1 MAKHQH
7 QFSHQKNIHKELSS
21 LKANAEKVGQAP
33 GTLLYVGDRLADK
46 TYATYIEYDPQYY
59 QEAPFEEFEEN
70 GPYQEQSN
78 VSWIKLQGLDNV
90 ALLSEIGKHFSLHP
104 LVLEDILNTEQR
116 PKIDTYSEYIF
127 IVVRLVNW
135 NKEEQTLE
143 SEQLSMV
150 LGKSWVLTFQEK
162 ASQVFA
168 EIHERLRAGHTHI
181 RTLGADYL
189 AYAMIDK
196 VVDRY
201 FTVLEGLGE
210 AIENLEDQ
218 IILRASQQDL
228 YAIHAL
234 RRELLQLR
242 RSLWPLRDIINTL
255 QRDEINILSNDTQ
268 IYLHDVYD
276 HTMHLIES
284 MESLRDLVGTLQES
298 HMSSQSNTLNQQMRL
313 LTVITTMFMP
323 LTLITGIYGMNFKN
337 MPELEWEYGYFMVL
351 GLMVTI
357 LLSMGCFFWRKR
369 WFD

>member
-1 MAKHQH
+1 MAKYQH
-7 QFSHQKNIHKELSS
+7 RLSRRKNLHKELSS

-33 GTLLYVGDRLADK
+33 GTLLYVGDRLADA
-46 TYATYIEYDPQYY
+46 THATYIEYDAHYY
-59 QEAPFEEFEEN
+59 QETPFETFAEAN
-70 GPYQEQSN
+70 SYQEPSK
-78 VSWIKLQGLDNV
+78 VSWIKLQGLGNV
-90 ALLSEIGKHFSLHP
+90 DLLSDIGKHFSLHP

-116 PKIDTYSEYIF
+116 PKIDIYPEYIF
-127 IVVRLVNW
+127 IVIRLVEW

-143 SEQLSMV
+143 TEQLSIV
-150 LGKSWVLTFQEK
+150 LGKSWMLTFQEN
-162 ASQVFA
+162 ANPIFA
-168 EIHERLRAGHTHI
+168 EIHELLRVGQTHI

-189 AYAMIDK
+189 AYTTIDK

-201 FTVLEGLGE
+201 FTVLEGMGE
-210 AIENLEDQ
+210 TIENLEDK
-218 IILRASQQDL
+218 ITLHAHQQDL
-228 YAIHAL
+228 YSIHGL
-234 RRELLQLR
+234 RRELLHLR

-351 GLMVTI
+351 GLMVAI
-357 LLSMGCFFWRKR
+357 LVGMGGIFWRKR
-369 WFD
+369 WME